1 MQIAIKAKKSKFLK
15 NYKQLKVPET
25 SQTTSVYNSKLN
37 QNEIEIN
44 SQHNQLNVQC
54 TKLKACEPSNLQNK
68 WISHDKQANSINL
81 NWSHW
86 VIVA

>member
-1 MQIAIKAKKSKFLK
+1 MQIALKQSKAKFLK

-44 SQHNQLNVQC
+44 SQHNQSNVQC
-54 TKLKACEPSNLQNK
+54 TKLKAYELSILQNK
-68 WISHDKQANSINL
+68 QVSSW
-81 NWSHW
+81 
-86 VIVA
+86 